1 MQHND
6 SVKYLREKKK
16 EKKKGA
22 IKFRQLMPGAIDLGG
37 TVLL

>member
-6 SVKYLREKKK
+6 SVKYLRGKKK
-16 EKKKGA
+16 KKKGA